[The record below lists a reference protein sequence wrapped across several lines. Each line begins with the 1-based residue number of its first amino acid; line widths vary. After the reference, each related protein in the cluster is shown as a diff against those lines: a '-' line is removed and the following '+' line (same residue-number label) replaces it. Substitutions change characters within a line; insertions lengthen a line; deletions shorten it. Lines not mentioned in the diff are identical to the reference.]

1 MRILQVITKS
11 ELGGAQSVLANIVNS
26 ICNQHEVMVIAG
38 EGDGKMFDNID
49 DRVVK
54 IQYPHLRRAVSV
66 LDDVR
71 AMFFIRK
78 KYDEFKPDVIHLHSS
93 KVGLLGRLIL
103 PRKKIVYTV
112 HGFDSIRVAYRR
124 FMPIERWMQ
133 YRCAAIVGVSQYD
146 VRNLLTE
153 GIHHHVSLIYNG
165 ISKIDISSDISLS
178 LPEKYK
184 KVVMCIARVATPKRH
199 DIFIE
204 CAKRLPDYAF
214 VWIGNTEPIACTQK
228 NVFFLGNQPNAG
240 AYCRY
245 ANLFML
251 PSDYEGLPIV
261 ILEAMSF
268 GIPIVASNVGGI
280 SEIVIDEKNGF
291 AVQNAPDFFAEKIK
305 YILQDDKVC
314 KNFSTYS
321 RKLYETHFTQKSMV
335 DSYLNIYQNFVSN
348 GKNR

>member
-1 MRILQVITKS
+1 M
-11 ELGGAQSVLANIVNS
+11 ANIVNS
-26 ICNQHEVMVIAG
+26 ICEQHEVMVIAG
-38 EGDGKMFDNID
+38 EGDGKIFDNID

-54 IQYPHLRRAVSV
+54 IQYPHLRRAISV
-66 LDDVR
+66 INDVR

-78 KYDEFKPDVIHLHSS
+78 KYNEFKPDVIHLHSS

-103 PRKKIVYTV
+103 PRKKIIYTV

-133 YRCAAIVGVSQYD
+133 HRCEAIVGVSQYD

-165 ISKIDISSDISLS
+165 ISRIGICSEAPFS
-178 LPEKYK
+178 LPGKYK
-184 KVVMCIARVATPKRH
+184 KVVMCIARVARPKRH
-199 DIFIE
+199 DIFIA

-214 VWIGNTEPIACTQK
+214 VWIGNTEPIACTQE

-268 GIPIVASNVGGI
+268 GIPVVASNVGGI
-280 SEIVIDEKNGF
+280 SEIVIDGKNGF
-291 AVQNAPDFFAEKIK
+291 AVQNAPDFFAEKIE
-305 YILQDDKVC
+305 YILSHDDVC
-314 KNFSTYS
+314 QSFSDYS
-321 RKLYETHFTQKSMV
+321 QKLYEAHFTDQAMV
-335 DSYLNIYQNFVSN
+335 RSYLNVYNSAIT
-348 GKNR
+348 